1 MPVDLERAF
10 EELRAHTR
18 TVVLPTAA
26 DLRRRGDRR
35 RRTQMATAL
44 VTAAAAVAVF
54 TVSVGVPGLLGS
66 GHPISPAEPSTSPQ
80 PTPVAP
86 SPFPSPSPAPWP
98 SEQPSPSPAYP
109 EYYEERIDL
118 PPGCDDGTVALVQA
132 RQFAGDPLPASIMLR
147 PADWGRCY
155 EMYAD
160 HAGYEVYS
168 PEYVR
173 PAPALCQRYRTYPAD
188 EHRVAGRVQEFYG
201 GPEISGSERVTR
213 YAAGQASA
221 FMDQVRQAVSDC
233 PSFSAEGQ
241 KWHVRI
247 LDTGFAGDDSMIIF
261 IGTQPETPDDSYPGV
276 FQAVV
281 RVGDLVVIVFPG
293 FDLGGDRAYTIEMA
307 QKAVAR
313 LR

>member
-1 MPVDLERAF
+1 MMPLDLERAF
-10 EELRAHTR
+10 EDLRAHTR
-18 TVVLPTAA
+18 SVVLPTAA

-35 RRTQMATAL
+35 RRTRVATAL
-44 VTAAAAVAVF
+44 VTAAAAVAVL

-66 GHPISPAEPSTSPQ
+66 GRSLSPAAPSTVPQ
-80 PTPVAP
+80 TPPIA
-86 SPFPSPSPAPWP
+86 PSPSPAPGP
-98 SEQPSPSPAYP
+98 SEQPSPSPVDPP
-109 EYYEERIDL
+109 EYYEESIDL
-118 PPGCDDGTVALVQA
+118 PPGCEDGTVALVQV
-132 RQFAGDPLPASIMLR
+132 RKFAGDPLPASIMLR

-160 HAGYEVYS
+160 HDGYEVYS
-168 PEYVR
+168 PDYVR
-173 PAPALCQRYRTYPAD
+173 PAPALCEGYRTYPAD

-201 GPEISGSERVTR
+201 GPEISGSQRVTR
-213 YAAGQASA
+213 YAAGQAAA

-233 PSFSAEGQ
+233 PAFSLDGEP
-241 KWHVRI
+241 WHVRI

-261 IGTQPETPDDSYPGV
+261 IGTQPETPDKSYPGV